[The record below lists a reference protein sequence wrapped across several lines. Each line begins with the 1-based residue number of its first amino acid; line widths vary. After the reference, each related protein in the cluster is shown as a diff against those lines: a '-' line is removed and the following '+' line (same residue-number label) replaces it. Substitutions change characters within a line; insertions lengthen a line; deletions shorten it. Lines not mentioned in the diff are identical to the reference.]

1 MAPNEK
7 HGNLAATAA
16 SRVQPLPLE
25 VPITITG
32 GPTVEGS
39 DKREPFS
46 ESTTT
51 VLVLAEGTVIR
62 VSAALVP
69 GQRVSL
75 FNEKT
80 KREIV
85 CKVVKSKPAGSTS
98 QFVELQF
105 TEPIASFWGLLIRGA
120 APASIPA
127 SPVVSVLATPA
138 ATFSPPAK
146 AAAATAPLSA
156 TRPVPA
162 TRQSIASPNSVPKSP
177 VAPPP
182 PVATVPRT
190 QPAQPV
196 SFENATSKTYH
207 TPVPPP
213 APSTPKSSPAQAGT
227 AQAAP
232 AIPPPVVPKSVIST
246 SGLLDFSKE
255 IDAILAGQEAPGSPQ
270 VSLSTSTPHPS
281 PAASMPTVEQLKL
294 LAARLQADLRSLPFT
309 STLAAPPLTGKPEP
323 PAAET
328 AKTVIE
334 IPWLETKPAVKSEPV
349 DGLLRQ
355 KETLPPVS
363 VEAVPNRSSK
373 SELSFDAL
381 AVDAPRYPQAEVFD
395 EQSLGEPTVLPGP
408 ITWVISNKR
417 LSLGLAAVA
426 LLVLGFGSTRYFRQ
440 NRSGTATPVT
450 TSSPLSSPSPVVFS
464 QPAENFARDP
474 SHSASA
480 HPPKPRVSNPVP
492 GVSSPVEPAYTPAI
506 HNFPLAAPVLNPAAG
521 VQQAGDDMPAFA
533 TNSPASG
540 SDLLTVG
547 GSVGPKGPVAPP
559 PVGGDVKSAQLIK
572 SVPPVYPQLAKAQ
585 GVFGNVEIDALIDAS
600 GNVATLKVL
609 SGPMILRQAAL
620 DSVKQWKFSPAL
632 LDGQPTS
639 MHIVVTVQF
648 RTQ

>member
-7 HGNLAATAA
+7 DGNLAATAA

-25 VPITITG
+25 VPITITSG
-32 GPTVEGS
+32 RTVEDS

-85 CKVVKSKPAGSTS
+85 CQVVKSKPAGSTS

-120 APASIPA
+120 APASISA
-127 SPVVSVLATPA
+127 SPVVSVHATPA
-138 ATFSPPAK
+138 ATFCPPAR

-156 TRPVPA
+156 TRPEPA
-162 TRQSIASPNSVPKSP
+162 IRQSIASPNSVPKSL

-196 SFENATSKTYH
+196 SSENAPSQTYH

-213 APSTPKSSPAQAGT
+213 APPTPKPSPARAGT
-227 AQAAP
+227 A
-232 AIPPPVVPKSVIST
+232 PPPFVPKSVIST

-270 VSLSTSTPHPS
+270 DSLSTSTPHPA

-309 STLAAPPLTGKPEP
+309 STPAAPPLTGKPEP

-334 IPWLETKPAVKSEPV
+334 IPWLETKPAVKSERV

-363 VEAVPNRSSK
+363 VEAVPNGSLK

-395 EQSLGEPTVLPGP
+395 EQSIGEPTVLPGP
-408 ITWVISNKR
+408 IAWVISNKR

-440 NRSGTATPVT
+440 NRSATATPVT
-450 TSSPLSSPSPVVFS
+450 TSSPLSSPSPVAFS

-480 HPPKPRVSNPVP
+480 YHPMPKVSNPVP
-492 GVSSPVEPAYTPAI
+492 GSGSPVEPAHTPAI
-506 HNFPLAAPVLNPAAG
+506 HNFPLAAPVVNRAAG
-521 VQQAGDDMPAFA
+521 VQQVGDDLPALA
-533 TNSPASG
+533 TNSPS
-540 SDLLTVG
+540 SSPDPFTVG
-547 GSVGPKGPVAPP
+547 GSVAPKGPVAPP

-585 GVFGNVEIDALIDAS
+585 GVFGNVEIDALIVAS

-632 LDGQPTS
+632 LDGQPTA